1 MNMFPQARN
10 TTQVVR
16 IDSVSISKNEV
27 HCVAKDGGRFTLK
40 IPISNGFYRI
50 PKSGENWIVRRN
62 DINNWYFEGVVP
74 EEDAY
79 GSVTPKE
86 GDIVLESLNDVNISG
101 YAVYI
106 NNAPLGVWHWDEID
120 LATESDEI
128 TLSEVPIPSAI
139 QVFNN
144 GLLIP
149 PSGIIIREKILLF
162 DEPLSVG
169 KTVVYY
175 MRLPVK

>member
-1 MNMFPQARN
+1 MFQQPRN
-10 TTQVVR
+10 TTQIVR
-16 IDSVSISKNEV
+16 IDNVDISKNEV
-27 HCVAKDGGRFTLK
+27 HCVGKDGGRFTLK

-74 EEDAY
+74 EETAY

-101 YAVYI
+101 HAVYI
-106 NNAPLGVWHWDEID
+106 NNAPLGVMHSEEFDISE
-120 LATESDEI
+120 ESSQV
-128 TLSEVPIPSAI
+128 TLEETPIPVAI

-149 PSGIIIREKILLF
+149 PSGIIIREKTLLF
-162 DEPLSVG
+162 DQPVSVG
-169 KTVVYY
+169 KVVVYY